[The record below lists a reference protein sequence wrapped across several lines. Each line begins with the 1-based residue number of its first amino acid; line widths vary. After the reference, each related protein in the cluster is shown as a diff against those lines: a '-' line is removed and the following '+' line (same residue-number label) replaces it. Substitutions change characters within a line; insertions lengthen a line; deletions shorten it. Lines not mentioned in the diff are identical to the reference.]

1 MQEYVIKG
9 RTMKITLN
17 KINKKFSET
26 FNIKDLDLVIDDNSF
41 TTLLGPSGCGKTTVL
56 RMISGLEV
64 PDSGEILF
72 DDKVIFSSDKNINI
86 PPEKRG
92 LGFVFQ
98 DFSLWPHMSV
108 YENVAF
114 PLRAKGDSENLDQR
128 VKNALK
134 TVRLDGYLDRL
145 PRELS
150 GGQQQ
155 RVAFARAISDN
166 PDCVLFDE
174 PLSAL
179 DAILREEMRLEITKI
194 VKDMGQTAV
203 FVTHDQE
210 EAMSMSDDIIIM
222 NNGHVEQK
230 GSPEEIYKNPKTDFV
245 AHFIGMSNW
254 FDGKSMIR
262 PEEFSAIPRENSQE
276 FETEVISSQFLGDSY
291 IIYLD
296 YKGNNWSYHSKN
308 GMKAGE
314 KLSLYADKNNI
325 IEFT

>member
-1 MQEYVIKG
+1 
-9 RTMKITLN
+9 
-17 KINKKFSET
+17 
-26 FNIKDLDLVIDDNSF
+26 
-41 TTLLGPSGCGKTTVL
+41 
-56 RMISGLEV
+56 
-64 PDSGEILF
+64 
-72 DDKVIFSSDKNINI
+72 
-86 PPEKRG
+86 
-92 LGFVFQ
+92 
-98 DFSLWPHMSV
+98 MSV

-114 PLRAKGDSENLDQR
+114 PLKAKGDSKNLDQR

-134 TVRLDGYLDRL
+134 TVRLDGFSDRL

-245 AHFIGMSNW
+245 AHFIGRSNW
-254 FDGKSMIR
+254 LDGKSMIR

-276 FETEVISSQFLGDSY
+276 FETEVISSQYLGDSY

-296 YKGNNWSYHSKN
+296 YMGNNWSYHSKN
-308 GMKAGE
+308 GMEAGE

-325 IEFT
+325 IEFA

>member
-1 MQEYVIKG
+1 
-9 RTMKITLN
+9 MKISLIN
-17 KINKKFSET
+17 INKKFSDS
-26 FNIKDLDLVIDDNSF
+26 FSIKDLNLVIDHNSF

-56 RMISGLEV
+56 RMISGLEI

-72 DDKVIFSSDKNINI
+72 DDKVIFSSEKNINI

-98 DFSLWPHMSV
+98 DFSLWPHMTV
-108 YENVAF
+108 FENVAF
-114 PLRAKGDSENLDQR
+114 PLKAKGDNTDTKKKVLR
-128 VKNALK
+128 ALEI
-134 TVRLDGYLDRL
+134 VHLDGYENRF

-179 DAILREEMRLEITKI
+179 DAILREQMRLEIAKI

-222 NNGHVEQK
+222 NNGHIEQK
-230 GSPEEIYKNPKTDFV
+230 ASPEDIYISIQKQILWLISLANL
-245 AHFIGMSNW
+245 IGW
-254 FDGKSMIR
+254 TK
-262 PEEFSAIPRENSQE
+262 
-276 FETEVISSQFLGDSY
+276 
-291 IIYLD
+291 II
-296 YKGNNWSYHSKN
+296 
-308 GMKAGE
+308 
-314 KLSLYADKNNI
+314 
-325 IEFT
+325 

>member
-1 MQEYVIKG
+1 
-9 RTMKITLN
+9 MKITLN

-72 DDKVIFSSDKNINI
+72 DDKVIFSSDKKINI

-134 TVRLDGYLDRL
+134 TVRLDGFSDRL

-179 DAILREEMRLEITKI
+179 DAILREQMRLEITKI

-210 EAMSMSDDIIIM
+210 EAMSMSDEIIIM

-230 GSPEEIYKNPKTDFV
+230 ATPEEIYKNPKTDFV
-245 AHFIGMSNW
+245 AHFIGKSNW
-254 FDGKSMIR
+254 LDKNHMIR
-262 PEEFSAIPRENSQE
+262 PEDFTDKKIPGSDLYK
-276 FETEVISSQFLGDSY
+276 TEVISSQFLGDSY
-291 IIYLD
+291 MIYLD
-296 YKGNNWSYHSKN
+296 YMGNNWSFNSKN
-308 GMKAGE
+308 GKKVGE
-314 KLSLYADKNNI
+314 ILNLYADSKNI
-325 IEFT
+325 IEFI

>member
-1 MQEYVIKG
+1 
-9 RTMKITLN
+9 MKITLN

-72 DDKVIFSSDKNINI
+72 DDKVIFSSDKKINI

-134 TVRLDGYLDRL
+134 TVRLDGFSDRL

-210 EAMSMSDDIIIM
+210 EAMSMSDEIIIM

-230 GSPEEIYKNPKTDFV
+230 ATPEEIYKNPKTDFV
-245 AHFIGMSNW
+245 AHFIGKSNW
-254 FDGKSMIR
+254 LDKNHMIR
-262 PEEFSAIPRENSQE
+262 PEDFTDKEISGSDLYK
-276 FETEVISSQFLGDSY
+276 TEVISSQFLGDSY

-296 YKGNNWSYHSKN
+296 YMGNNWSFNSKN
-308 GMKAGE
+308 GKKVGE
-314 KLSLYADKNNI
+314 ILNLYADSKNI
-325 IEFT
+325 IEFI